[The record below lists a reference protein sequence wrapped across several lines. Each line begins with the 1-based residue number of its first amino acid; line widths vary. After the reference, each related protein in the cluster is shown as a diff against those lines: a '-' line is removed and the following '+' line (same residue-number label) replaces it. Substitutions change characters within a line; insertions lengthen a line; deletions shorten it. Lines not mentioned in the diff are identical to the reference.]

1 MTQHPLVELLEE
13 DPRYSLEAYQFVR
26 EALSYGQQV
35 LGYGESSASGQEDAP
50 PANPFLAALAEE
62 SSKQAGQAEEEFD
75 ELSEMSDE
83 PRAEQHVT
91 GQQLCEAIRQHAL
104 EQYGYM
110 ARVVLNRWGVTSTSD
125 FGEIVYN
132 LIRLGWMKKSDS
144 DRREDF
150 DDCYDFSE
158 AFEQRYEFTTPS
170 E

>member
-1 MTQHPLVELLEE
+1 MTQHPLVELLAE
-13 DPRYSLEAYQFVR
+13 DPRYSFEAYQFVR

-35 LGYGESSASGQEDAP
+35 LGYGEERPADDDEM

-62 SSKQAGQAEEEFD
+62 ARQFAED
-75 ELSEMSDE
+75 DDDDE
-83 PRAEQHVT
+83 PRVERHVT

-104 EQYGYM
+104 DQYGYM
-110 ARVVLNRWGVTSTSD
+110 AKVVLNRWGVTSTSD

-132 LIRLGWMKKSDS
+132 LIRLGWMKKSDG

-150 DDCYDFSE
+150 DNCYDFSE
-158 AFEQRYEFTTPS
+158 AFEQQFEFTAPS

>member
-1 MTQHPLVELLEE
+1 MTQHPLVELLAE

-35 LGYGESSASGQEDAP
+35 LGFGESRPADEDDSP
-50 PANPFLAALAEE
+50 PNPFLAALAEE
-62 SSKQAGQAEEEFD
+62 GLKQMEDAGDDLSEFD
-75 ELSEMSDE
+75 ELTDE
-83 PRAEQHVT
+83 RRVERHVT
-91 GQQLCEAIRQHAL
+91 GQQLCEAIRLHAL

-110 ARVVLNRWGVTSTSD
+110 ARIVLKRWGVTSTSD

-132 LIRLGWMKKSDS
+132 LIRLGWMKKSDA

-158 AFEQRYEFTTPS
+158 AIEQQYEFTAPS
-170 E
+170 D

>member
-1 MTQHPLVELLEE
+1 MTGQQHPMIQLLRE
-13 DPRYSLEAYQFVR
+13 DPRYSLEAYHFVR

-35 LGYGESSASGQEDAP
+35 LGYGEEQIAEDEDDLSN
-50 PANPFLAALAEE
+50 NPFLAALAEE
-62 SSKQAGQAEEEFD
+62 ARRHSPEDEGEE
-75 ELSEMSDE
+75 DE
-83 PRAEQHVT
+83 PRVERHLS

-110 ARVVLNRWGVTSTSD
+110 AKVVLNSWGVYSTGD

-132 LIRLGWMKKSDS
+132 LIRVGWMKKSDS

-158 AFEQRYEFTTPS
+158 AFEQQFEFTMPK

>member
-1 MTQHPLVELLEE
+1 MTHEHPLVELLQE

-26 EALSYGQQV
+26 EALSFGQQV
-35 LGYGESSASGQEDAP
+35 LGYGDEQVAEDDESP

-62 SSKQAGQAEEEFD
+62 ARKHLD
-75 ELSEMSDE
+75 ENDDE
-83 PRAEQHVT
+83 PRLERHLT

-110 ARVVLNRWGVTSTSD
+110 AKVVLNSWGVTSTSD

-132 LIRLGWMKKSDS
+132 LIRLGWMKKSDG

-150 DDCYDFSE
+150 DDCFDFSE
-158 AFEQRYEFTTPS
+158 AFEQKFEFTTPQ

>member
-1 MTQHPLVELLEE
+1 MTQHPLVELLAE

-35 LGYGESSASGQEDAP
+35 LGFGETQAVEEDAP
-50 PANPFLAALAEE
+50 PTNPFLAALAEE
-62 SSKQAGQAEEEFD
+62 GMKHVEGIEEEFD
-75 ELSEMSDE
+75 ELTDE
-83 PRAEQHVT
+83 PRVERHVS
-91 GQQLCEAIRQHAL
+91 GQQLCEAIRLHAL

-110 ARVVLNRWGVTSTSD
+110 AKVVLNRWGVTSTSD

-150 DDCYDFSE
+150 DNCYDFSE
-158 AFEQRYEFTTPS
+158 AFEQQYEFTSPG

>member
-1 MTQHPLVELLEE
+1 MTQHPLVELLEK

-26 EALSYGQQV
+26 EALSYGQQE
-35 LGYGESSASGQEDAP
+35 LGFGDPQPVSDDDAP

-62 SSKQAGQAEEEFD
+62 GLKHLDEVAEDLD
-75 ELSEMSDE
+75 ELSEASDE
-83 PRAEQHVT
+83 PRVERHVT
-91 GQQLCEAIRQHAL
+91 GQQLCEAIRLHAL

-110 ARVVLNRWGVTSTSD
+110 AKVVLNRWGVTSTSD

-132 LIRLGWMKKSDS
+132 LIRLGWMKKADS

-158 AFEQRYEFTTPS
+158 AFERQFEFTSPS